1 MIQAIIFDMDGTLL
15 DTEKYY
21 QIFWPKALEAF
32 GHTMTKEQ
40 ALAMRSLGNP
50 FGNSQFKAWFGDDLD
65 VAAVRA
71 KRKELMD
78 PYVEKEGVR
87 CKPGAVELLRELKK
101 RGITT
106 AVATATNLP
115 QAMKHLDA
123 AGITGYFDKII
134 SAHMVKEGKP
144 SPDVYAYACEQLGLR
159 PEECMAVEDA
169 PNGVLSAY
177 RAGCKVV
184 MVPDETRP
192 DEELSKCLLQQRI
205 TCWRYWNSWSDYCI
219 LFEGVLLF

>member
-40 ALAMRSLGNP
+40 ALAMRSLGSP
-50 FGNSQFKAWFGDDLD
+50 FGPAQLRAWFGEDLD
-65 VAAVRA
+65 VAAVKA

-78 PYVEKEGVR
+78 PYVAEHGVQ
-87 CKPGAVELLRELKK
+87 CKPGAAELLAELRK
-101 RGITT
+101 RGVTT

-115 QAMKHLDA
+115 QAMRHLED
-123 AGITGYFDKII
+123 AGIVGYFDKII

-144 SPDVYAYACEQLGLR
+144 SPDVYLYACEQLGLA
-159 PEECMAVEDA
+159 PADCMAVEDA

-184 MVPDETRP
+184 MVPDETQP
-192 DEELSKCLLQQRI
+192 DEELSKCL
-205 TCWRYWNSWSDYCI
+205 YAKKDS
-219 LFEGVLLF
+219 LLEIPELL

>member
-1 MIQAIIFDMDGTLL
+1 MEFKKETMIQAIIFDMDGTLL

-21 QIFWPKALEAF
+21 QIFWPKALAAF

-40 ALAMRSLGNP
+40 ALAMRSLGSP
-50 FGNSQFKAWFGDDLD
+50 FGNAQLKAWFGEDLD

-78 PYVEKEGVR
+78 PYVAREGVQ
-87 CKPGAVELLRELKK
+87 CKPGAVELLIELKQ

-115 QAMKHLDA
+115 QAMEHLNN
-123 AGITGYFDKII
+123 AGIAGYFDKII

-144 SPDVYAYACEQLGLR
+144 SPYVYEYACEQLGLK
-159 PEECMAVEDA
+159 PENCLAVEDA

-184 MVPDETRP
+184 MVPDETQP
-192 DEELSKCLLQQRI
+192 DEELWKCLYAKKDNLLE
-205 TCWRYWNSWSDYCI
+205 I
-219 LFEGVLLF
+219 LELL

>member
-21 QIFWPKALEAF
+21 QIFWPKALAAF

-40 ALAMRSLGNP
+40 ALAMRSLGSP
-50 FGNSQFKAWFGDDLD
+50 FGPAQLKAWFGEDLD
-65 VAAVRA
+65 VTAVKA
-71 KRKELMD
+71 KRNELMA
-78 PYVEKEGVR
+78 PYVEQEGVQ
-87 CKPGAVELLRELKK
+87 CKPGAVELLQELRK

-115 QAMKHLDA
+115 KAMEHLEE
-123 AGITGYFDKII
+123 AGIAHYFDKII

-144 SPDVYAYACEQLGLR
+144 SPDVYLYACEQLGLE
-159 PEECMAVEDA
+159 PEKCMAVEDA

-184 MVPDETRP
+184 MVPDETQP
-192 DEELSKCLLQQRI
+192 DEELNMYLYAKKDDLLE
-205 TCWRYWNSWSDYCI
+205 I
-219 LFEGVLLF
+219 LELL

>member
-40 ALAMRSLGNP
+40 ALAMRSLGSP
-50 FGNSQFKAWFGDDLD
+50 FGTAQLKAWFGEDLD

-71 KRKELMD
+71 KRNELMA
-78 PYVEKEGVR
+78 PYVAEHGVQ
-87 CKPGAVELLRELKK
+87 CKPGAVELLTELKR

-106 AVATATNLP
+106 AVATATNLT
-115 QAMKHLDA
+115 QAMKHLDSV
-123 AGITGYFDKII
+123 GITGYFDKII

-144 SPDVYAYACEQLGLR
+144 SPYVYAYACEQLGLE
-159 PEECMAVEDA
+159 PENCMAVEDA
-169 PNGVLSAY
+169 VREQP
-177 RAGCKVV
+177 
-184 MVPDETRP
+184 
-192 DEELSKCLLQQRI
+192 
-205 TCWRYWNSWSDYCI
+205 
-219 LFEGVLLF
+219 F